1 MNKINAFTNG
11 KLSEEETDA
20 LLHELLSKKFDKVQ
34 QAAWVQQLQ
43 AQHGVSRSA
52 PAPSLSGSA
61 LGWKVWMRAAA
72 AAIVLI
78 LAATIGFYLTQQAP
92 EYQQLA
98 DNLIFQEKL
107 AYGDFR
113 KGANDGSAL
122 RLKAADAYQNGDY
135 PNALLHWQLLKSQT
149 AFNAD
154 DQFFLALTH
163 LYLKDYPSAAAA
175 FGAHQGM
182 VPKGGRFEQE
192 SAYFYAL
199 TLIKTGQLEES
210 KAKLLD
216 LQAKTESQF
225 IKSRVARL
233 LEAIK

>member
-11 KLSEEETDA
+11 QLSEEETDT
-20 LLHELLSKKFDKVQ
+20 LLQELLTKKFDKVQ
-34 QAAWVQQLQ
+34 QAAWAQQLQ

-52 PAPSLSGSA
+52 PAPSLSVSA
-61 LGWKVWMRAAA
+61 LGWKVWMRAA

-78 LAATIGFYLTQQAP
+78 LAATIGFYLTQRAP
-92 EYQQLA
+92 AYQQLA

-135 PNALLHWQLLKSQT
+135 SKALLQWQLLKNES

-163 LYLKDYPSAAAA
+163 LYLKDYPAAAAA

-182 VPKGGRFEQE
+182 VPQGGRFEQE

-199 TLIKTGQLEES
+199 TLIKTGELQEA

-233 LEAIK
+233 LATME